1 MGKNPYLQ
9 VVINM
14 VSFRNG
20 SFHSMMFWKRKNQR
34 GNVLIECP
42 ATYQEDRL
50 QSLESQF
57 THSPMHV
64 YE

>member
-1 MGKNPYLQ
+1 MGKNAYLQ

-34 GNVLIECP
+34 GKVLIECP

-57 THSPMHV
+57 THSPMHA